1 MNKHNRRGSQWNPT
15 DNPMLTGVRGLC
27 PRCQRGHLFRG
38 YLSLAKGCE
47 VCELDLFVRRPRRRP
62 GVLFDERGCYS
73 RSGFCA
79 LASDDIRA
87 GGLGPPPH
95 DLADHP
101 GGLRALASSAQRMV
115 GLLAIFS
122 QGGAGHDRPGLA
134 KTEVLRLALSLAAM
148 RQAENS

>member
-1 MNKHNRRGSQWNPT
+1 MEPHRQPYADRRQGIVPALSAGTSVSRLFVPGKE
-15 DNPMLTGVRGLC
+15 LRGL
-27 PRCQRGHLFRG
+27 RAR
-38 YLSLAKGCE
+38 
-47 VCELDLFVRRPRRRP
+47 LFVRRPRRRP

-79 LASDDIRA
+79 LAPDDIRA

-95 DLADHP
+95 DLADYP
-101 GGLRALASSAQRMV
+101 GDLRTLASPAQRMV
-115 GLLAIFS
+115 GLLPIFS

-148 RQAENS
+148 RQAESS